1 MRTFTI
7 IAAMALLTTCTSAAV
22 AGGPVELR
30 IAGSGAYATETE
42 RKAVAVFDDETYTAL
57 WAATIDENGGE
68 MAPVDFETESAV
80 VLFGGQ
86 RNTGGYIV
94 DVRGAAIEGDT
105 LVVDAVVK
113 GPGGGSIVT
122 QALTQPWVVIA
133 VKNRRFK
140 DVRWEP

>member
-7 IAAMALLTTCTSAAV
+7 VAAMALLLSACTSAVV

-30 IAGSGAYATETE
+30 IAGSGAFAAETE
-42 RKAVAVFDDETYTAL
+42 RKALAVFDDETYTAL
-57 WAATIDENGGE
+57 WAATIDEHGE
-68 MAPVDFETESAV
+68 MAPIDFSTESAV

-86 RNTGGYIV
+86 RNTGGYAI
-94 DVRGAAIEGDT
+94 DVRGATIEGET

-113 GPGGGSIVT
+113 GPPGGSIVT
-122 QALTQPWVVIA
+122 QVLTQPWTVIA

-140 DVRWEP
+140 DVRWDR